1 MISRTTRPL
10 GNHDGNGDID
20 EKKREEAR
28 GFILAVKPAEVFNE
42 VARVK
47 YRNCRIIWI

>member
-1 MISRTTRPL
+1 MVTATLTRRSERKQ
-10 GNHDGNGDID
+10 G
-20 EKKREEAR
+20 